1 MKGAV
6 IHVLGDCVQSAGVA
20 LVSPE
25 NIAAPPP
32 SNLAKLQQRVMAC
45 RGRVH
50 EQVCIFCSPAVR
62 GGAHAVTDSHT
73 FCCMPASCWTQTI
86 AGQGLTWQQQE
97 ALHSP
102 L

>member
-32 SNLAKLQQRVMAC
+32 SNLAKLKQGVIAC
-45 RGRVH
+45 RVRVH
-50 EQVCIFCSPAVR
+50 EQVCQHRAGPRPVPAK
-62 GGAHAVTDSHT
+62 
-73 FCCMPASCWTQTI
+73 
-86 AGQGLTWQQQE
+86 AGHGNNRQ
-97 ALHSP
+97 HCI
-102 L
+102 